1 LIQLNRMSAKEE
13 EVIIMKVLLL
23 GEIGVGKTTLLSR
36 FAGEG
41 FQEDYPGFETKSRLV
56 TQGNKKVRVV
66 FCDTDGQERFGTL
79 TTALYKGTQ
88 GCILV
93 FSVTEPKSLEMCE
106 QWIGETKRYGGD
118 KISYVLVGNKSDED
132 AVVDDETAQAW
143 AKMHNMPYFTTSAR
157 CDNVE
162 KLFHAIF
169 ERFWKSMKGS
179 TGGSSSSG
187 SSGQSS
193 RCTLL

>member
-1 LIQLNRMSAKEE
+1 MTSKDD

-41 FQEDYPGFETKSRLV
+41 YQEEYSSFETKSRLV
-56 TQGNKKVRVV
+56 AHGSKKVRVV
-66 FCDTDGQERFGTL
+66 LCDTDGQERFGTL
-79 TTALYKGTQ
+79 TTALYKGIQ

-106 QWIGETKRYGGD
+106 QWIAETKRYAGD
-118 KISYVLVGNKSDED
+118 GSKIAYVLVGNKSDQD
-132 AVVDDETAQAW
+132 VVVDDETARAW
-143 AKMHNMPYFTTSAR
+143 AKMHNMPYFVTSAR
-157 CDNVE
+157 TDNVE
-162 KLFHAIF
+162 KLFNAIF
-169 ERFWKSMKGS
+169 ERIWKTMKS
-179 TGGSSSSG
+179 TGGSPSANDG
-187 SSGQSS
+187 TQSS

>member
-1 LIQLNRMSAKEE
+1 MTAKDD

-41 FQEDYPGFETKSRLV
+41 YQEEYSSFETKSRLV
-56 TQGNKKVRVV
+56 SHGNKKVRVV

-79 TTALYKGTQ
+79 TTTLYKGIQ
-88 GCILV
+88 GCVLI

-106 QWIGETKRYGGD
+106 QWIAETKRYSGD
-118 KISYVLVGNKSDED
+118 PKIAYVLVGNKSDQD
-132 AVVDDETAQAW
+132 VVVDDETARTW
-143 AKMHNMPYFTTSAR
+143 AKMHNMPYFVTSAR
-157 CDNVE
+157 TENVE
-162 KLFHAIF
+162 KLFNAIF
-169 ERFWKSMKGS
+169 ERIWKSMSKN
-179 TGGSSSSG
+179 TTGSSNPNATSSG
-187 SSGQSS
+187 S

>member
-1 LIQLNRMSAKEE
+1 MTSKDD

-41 FQEDYPGFETKSRLV
+41 YQEDYASFETKSRLV
-56 TQGNKKVRVV
+56 AHGNKKVRVV
-66 FCDTDGQERFGTL
+66 LCDTDGQERFGTL
-79 TTALYKGTQ
+79 TTSLYKGIQ

-106 QWIGETKRYGGD
+106 QWIAETKRYSGD
-118 KISYVLVGNKSDED
+118 AKISYVLVGNKSDQD
-132 AVVDDETAQAW
+132 IVVDEETARAW
-143 AKMHNMPYFTTSAR
+143 AKMHNMPYFVTSAR
-157 CDNVE
+157 DDNIE
-162 KLFHAIF
+162 KLFNAIF
-169 ERFWKSMKGS
+169 ERIWKSMKNTTGAPNTTTQS
-179 TGGSSSSG
+179 TG
-187 SSGQSS
+187 SS

>member
-1 LIQLNRMSAKEE
+1 MSTSKED
-13 EVIIMKVLLL
+13 EVTIMKILLL

-41 FQEDYPGFETKSRLV
+41 FQEEYPAFETKSRLV
-56 TQGNKKVRVV
+56 NQGSKKVRVV

-79 TTALYKGTQ
+79 TTSLYKGIH

-93 FSVTEPKSLEMCE
+93 FSVTDPKSLEMCD
-106 QWIGETKRYGGD
+106 QWIAETKRYGGD

-132 AVVDDETAQAW
+132 AVVDDDMVQAW
-143 AKMHNMPYFTTSAR
+143 AKSRNLPYFLISAR
-157 CDNVE
+157 TDSVE
-162 KLFHAIF
+162 KLFHSIY
-169 ERFWKSMKGS
+169 ERIWKSMKNLPDSNQSAG
-179 TGGSSSSG
+179 
-187 SSGQSS
+187 SS